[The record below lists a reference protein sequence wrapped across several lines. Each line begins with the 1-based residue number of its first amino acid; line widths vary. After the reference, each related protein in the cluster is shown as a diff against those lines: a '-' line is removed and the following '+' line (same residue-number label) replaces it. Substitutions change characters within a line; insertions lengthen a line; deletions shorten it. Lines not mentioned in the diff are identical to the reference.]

1 MEIQA
6 WRVHG
11 SDLPYGLWTPPFLPH
26 FPCPSL
32 QLFPV
37 PCCKQC
43 GGRQVCPMHI
53 SESWK

>member
-11 SDLPYGLWTPPFLPH
+11 SDLPYGLWTPPFLLH